1 MALIFVRQTRPDA
14 HIWPGRRMLA
24 VVDAV
29 AWPALWIC
37 AIWSLP
43 FHTGVAGQ
51 LAMAIAAFVAFSRV
65 LKAWVRNERYSF
77 STWRWGRAVVAL
89 ILVGV
94 ALKIAVATQG
104 L

>member
-1 MALIFVRQTRPDA
+1 MGLIFIRRVRPDA
-14 HIWPGRRMLA
+14 NVWPGRRLLA

-29 AWPALWIC
+29 AWPALWIF

-43 FHTGVAGQ
+43 LHTGVAGQ
-51 LAMAIAAFVAFSRV
+51 LAMAIAAFVGLWRV
-65 LKAWVRNERYSF
+65 LKAWTRNERYSF
-77 STWRWGRAVVAL
+77 STWRSGRVVVAL